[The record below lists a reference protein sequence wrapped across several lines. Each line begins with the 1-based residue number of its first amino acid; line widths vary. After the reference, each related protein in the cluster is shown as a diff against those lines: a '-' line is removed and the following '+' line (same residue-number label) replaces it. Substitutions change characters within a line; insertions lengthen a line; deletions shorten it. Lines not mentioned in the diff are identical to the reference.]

1 MVVAVGGE
9 ESELDRAGELAL
21 VMPPPP
27 TVTALMAG
35 GAVTTGTVGGA
46 VTEGAE
52 GTEGGL
58 GGFVPGTD
66 GVRPLRPLPPLLVA
80 SSTSFSSLGIAATFV
95 KNIFSRVCAI
105 NTTSSPGL
113 LYT

>member
-21 VMPPPP
+21 VTPP
-27 TVTALMAG
+27 TVTAFITG
-35 GAVTTGTVGGA
+35 GAVTTGTVDGA

-58 GGFVPGTD
+58 GGFVPGTA

-80 SSTSFSSLGIAATFV
+80 SSTSISSLGIAATFV